1 MEIFC
6 EKLLNVSNKCRPNQ
20 KIKIIYNFQVYDILV
35 VNEDYKGDEQGSIS
49 LRRGDI
55 VEVINTGASQTE
67 NGVSK

>member
-1 MEIFC
+1 ME
-6 EKLLNVSNKCRPNQ
+6 N
-20 KIKIIYNFQVYDILV
+20 IINFQVYDILV

>member
-1 MEIFC
+1 MSSKQKKSKNLIF
-6 EKLLNVSNKCRPNQ
+6 ENNL
-20 KIKIIYNFQVYDILV
+20 IFQVYDILV